1 MTAVEKY
8 NARVE
13 KINSLVC
20 VGLDTA
26 EFPQFE
32 FNRRIIDQ
40 TAKFA
45 AAYKLNIAFYESHGE
60 AGLAELKKT
69 MDYLRATYPE
79 IFTICDAKRGDIGH
93 TNEKYAKAI
102 FDYLGFDAVTLHP
115 YLGREALEPFLN
127 RADKAA
133 IILCKTS
140 NLGGGEL
147 QDLQISGNPLWR
159 VLAEKV
165 FKDWNTNGNCM
176 LVVGGTYP
184 KELAEIRKIVGDMT
198 LLVPGIGVQG
208 GDVRAVCE
216 AGLNSQKY
224 GLIINSSRGIIFA
237 DDPGAAARK
246 LRDEINEY
254 R

>member
-69 MDYLRATYPE
+69 MDYLRATYP
-79 IFTICDAKRGDIGH
+79 
-93 TNEKYAKAI
+93 
-102 FDYLGFDAVTLHP
+102 
-115 YLGREALEPFLN
+115 
-127 RADKAA
+127 
-133 IILCKTS
+133 
-140 NLGGGEL
+140 
-147 QDLQISGNPLWR
+147 
-159 VLAEKV
+159 
-165 FKDWNTNGNCM
+165 
-176 LVVGGTYP
+176 
-184 KELAEIRKIVGDMT
+184 
-198 LLVPGIGVQG
+198 
-208 GDVRAVCE
+208 
-216 AGLNSQKY
+216 
-224 GLIINSSRGIIFA
+224 
-237 DDPGAAARK
+237 
-246 LRDEINEY
+246 
-254 R
+254 